1 MTTQRCKGKVLLQ
14 TLSDKKT
21 TVKLNKLAS
30 LYETLVEAGDKETA
44 AKAELLAHKF
54 WKNEFIAGFCGHFSA
69 GKSTMINALAGEEL
83 LPSSPIPTS
92 ANLVKLHHA
101 ETDFA
106 KVHYHDRKS
115 VIFDGAY
122 DFNIVKK
129 YCKDGENVQSIEIG
143 KKDTKLP
150 DGVTVLDTPGVDS
163 TDDAHRI
170 STESALHLAD
180 IVFYVMDYNHVQ
192 SQLNFEYARELAN
205 NGVRLY
211 LIVNQIDKHNEDELS
226 FENFK
231 QSVSESFSAWQVNP
245 ERIFFTSLRDTAD
258 PHNEFSEVRDLINTQ
273 FQNKDEL
280 LQHSFAAGV
289 NLLVSEHERWLREN
303 LKGQQDSLADI
314 ITDEDFKDKDAL
326 YEQESS
332 LSEKI
337 AQNSSKHYVEIFDQ
351 EREKI
356 LKNAYLMPFETR
368 ELAKKYL
375 ESLQDDFKIGMI
387 FAKKKTEEERQQ
399 RMKDL
404 IRNLGSNV
412 QSQLEWHLRGLGSL
426 VMKKAGFH
434 DEDLIAKSEG
444 LTVQVTEEDLKE
456 TARPGARVTGE
467 YVLNYC
473 EELAGKLKR
482 KARNETENL
491 KNMLIELI
499 EAEKNQENEEL
510 ELRYKEIKNK
520 TDALKKLEFYKE
532 DLEIKIHNLQSI
544 IEDKVNLSSAET
556 INQWDEEWK
565 KKEKD
570 YVLYSEGDVEEAL
583 TEKDTAISE
592 NEEKQSA
599 AGGRNLS
606 LEPLIQR
613 LNDMGSKFES
623 IKGLKQTA
631 EVLQKK
637 AERLRDQHFTIALFG
652 AFSAG
657 KSSFANALLGSKVLP
672 VSPNPTTASINRI
685 RPPMNGNQHGTAR
698 VFLKSE
704 KEMLIDVQNS
714 MNVFRYRADSLSEAA
729 ERIPDLLNSK
739 DGEGKEKVHL
749 SFLAAFL
756 KGYNQ
761 YKSQLGEV
769 LKVDLDEFKGFVAN
783 ESQSCFVE
791 SIDLF
796 YDSPITRQG
805 ITLVDTPGAD
815 SINARHTGVAFQYI
829 KNSDAILFVTYYNH
843 AFAKAD
849 REFLIQLGRVKDAF
863 EMDKMF
869 FVVNAVDLAK
879 DEDEKHEVIDYVS
892 SQLVEYGIR
901 FPRIFGVSSKMAIE
915 KETASLSGMDSFKEE
930 FDQFIDGE
938 LKWMAAQSAEAEWKR
953 GLERLRTLIENSSMD
968 EQKREARREEFLQLK
983 EKLKDTLK
991 SEAPE
996 SIKLRVTQEIKELIH
1011 YVKQRVF
1018 LRYSDF
1024 FKEAFHPALFS
1035 QHSSSKA
1042 ALYSALEE
1050 LLDSAGFDFA
1060 QEMRATTL
1068 RTEKFT
1074 EKQLN
1079 SQLEVYLG
1087 KISKLQ
1093 EDLVISPYELGGPKA
1108 INFSNAF
1115 SEVERERFQ
1124 PALRLFKN
1132 TKDFFEN
1139 NGKKKV
1145 MEKLKDDLE
1154 APADRY
1160 LDDSKNIILKWAMEY
1175 LEMEHG
1181 RLTDS
1186 LLSQSADQI
1195 DSWLEALHS
1204 VENLERW
1211 KEIYTELSSDQ

>member
-1 MTTQRCKGKVLLQ
+1 MQ
-14 TLSDKKT
+14 TLSEKKT
-21 TVKLNKLAS
+21 ENINKLAS
-30 LYETLVEAGDKETA
+30 LYETLAETGDKETA

-92 ANLVKLHHA
+92 ANLVKLHYA
-101 ETDFA
+101 ESDFA
-106 KVHYHDRKS
+106 KIHYHDRKS

-122 DFNIVKK
+122 DFNIVKQ

-143 KKDTKLP
+143 KQDTKLP

-192 SQLNFEYARELAN
+192 SQLNFEYARELAG

-226 FENFK
+226 FEDFK

-245 ERIFFTSLRDTAD
+245 ERIFFTSLRDPAN
-258 PHNEFSEVRDLINTQ
+258 PHNEFPEVRDLINSQ
-273 FQNKDEL
+273 FKNKDEL
-280 LQHSFAAGV
+280 LQHSYSSGV
-289 NLLVSEHERWLREN
+289 NILFSEHERWLKGN
-303 LKGQQDSLADI
+303 LKDQQDLLADI
-314 ITDEDFKDKDAL
+314 VSEEDLKNKEELF
-326 YEQESS
+326 QRESS
-332 LSEKI
+332 LREKI
-337 AQNSSKHYVEIFDQ
+337 AENSSKHYVEIFDK
-351 EREKI
+351 EREKV
-356 LKNAYLMPFETR
+356 LQNAYLMPFETR

-375 ESLQDDFKIGMI
+375 ESQQDDFKIGML

-399 RMKDL
+399 RMREL
-404 IRNLGSNV
+404 LSNLGSTV
-412 QSQLEWHLRGLGSL
+412 QSQLEWHLRGLGSY

-444 LTVQVTEEDLKE
+444 LTVQVTETDLQE
-456 TARPGARVTGE
+456 AARPGARVTGE

-473 EELAGKLKR
+473 EELAAKLKR

-491 KNMLIELI
+491 KIKLVELV
-499 EAEKNQENEEL
+499 EAEKNQENEDL
-510 ELRYKEIKNK
+510 EKQYLQIKKK
-520 TDALKKLEFYKE
+520 TDALEKLEFFKE
-532 DLEIKIHNLQSI
+532 DLEIKINNLESIVDGRVNLQS
-544 IEDKVNLSSAET
+544 LET
-556 INQWDEEWK
+556 VSLWDNEWK
-565 KKEKD
+565 KREKD
-570 YVLYSEGDVEEAL
+570 YILY
-583 TEKDTAISE
+583 TKDSAVDELVVKEPEILES
-592 NEEKQSA
+592 EEKLSEESSKPH
-599 AGGRNLS
+599 S
-606 LEPLIQR
+606 LEPLIER
-613 LNDMGSKFES
+613 LNVMGGCFDS
-623 IKGLKQTA
+623 INGLKHTA
-631 EVLQKK
+631 QILKKK
-637 AERLRDQHFTIALFG
+637 AERLQDQHFTIALFG

-685 RPPMNGNQHGTAR
+685 RPPMNGNLHGTAQ

-704 KEMLIDVQNS
+704 QEMLIDVQNS
-714 MNVFRYRADSLSEAA
+714 MKVFRYNADSLSEAA
-729 ERIPDLLNSK
+729 ARIPDLLKSK

-749 SFLAAFL
+749 SFLAAFQ
-756 KGYNQ
+756 KGYSR
-761 YKSQLGEV
+761 YGSQLGEV
-769 LKVDLDEFKGFVAN
+769 LKVEMDEFKGFVAN

-869 FVVNAVDLAK
+869 FIVNAIDLAK
-879 DEDEKHEVIDYVS
+879 DEEEKNEVISYVKN
-892 SQLVEYGIR
+892 QLVEYGIR
-901 FPRIFGVSSKMAIE
+901 FPRIFGVSSKLAIE
-915 KETASLSGMDSFKEE
+915 EESSSSSGIQLFKLK

-938 LKWMAAQSAEAEWKR
+938 LKWMAAQSAEAEWHR
-953 GLERLRTLIENSSMD
+953 GLERLKTLIENSSMD
-968 EQKREARREEFLQLK
+968 EQKREARREELLLLK
-983 EKLKDTLK
+983 EKLKELLTG
-991 SEAPE
+991 EAPE
-996 SIKLRVTQEIKELIH
+996 SIKLRVSQEIKELIH

-1018 LRYSDF
+1018 LRFSDF

-1042 ALYSALEE
+1042 ALHSALEE
-1050 LLDSAGFDFA
+1050 LLNSTGFDFE

-1068 RTEKFT
+1068 RTEKFAD
-1074 EKQLN
+1074 KQLDALN
-1079 SQLEVYLG
+1079 QVYLE
-1087 KISKLQ
+1087 KIRKLH
-1093 EDLVISPYELGGPKA
+1093 DNLVISPYERSEPGV
-1108 INFSNAF
+1108 IDFSNSF

-1124 PALRLFKN
+1124 PALRQFKN
-1132 TKDFFEN
+1132 SKDFFEN

-1145 MEKLKDDLE
+1145 MEKLKEDLQD
-1154 APADRY
+1154 PADHY
-1160 LDDSKNIILKWAMEY
+1160 LESSKEIILEWALEFMEI
-1175 LEMEHG
+1175 EHG
-1181 RLTDS
+1181 RMTDS
-1186 LLSQSADQI
+1186 LLSQSTDQI
-1195 DSWLEALHS
+1195 DSWLEALQS
-1204 VENLERW
+1204 VENLENW
-1211 KEIYTELSSDQ
+1211 KEVYTELSSYS

>member
-21 TVKLNKLAS
+21 TDKLNKLAS
-30 LYETLVEAGDKETA
+30 LHEILIDTGDKETA

-101 ETDFA
+101 DSDFA
-106 KVHYHDRKS
+106 KIHYHDRKS
-115 VIFDGAY
+115 VIFNGAY
-122 DFNIVKK
+122 DFNIVKR

-205 NGVRLY
+205 HGVRLY

-245 ERIFFTSLRDTAD
+245 ERIFFTSLRDTD
-258 PHNEFSEVRDLINTQ
+258 NPDNEFSEVRNLINSQ
-273 FQNKDEL
+273 FMNKDEL

-289 NLLVSEHERWLREN
+289 NLLASEHERWLKEN
-303 LKGQQDSLADI
+303 LKEQRDSLADI
-314 ITDEDFKDKDAL
+314 LSDEDFQNKEAL
-326 YEQESS
+326 YQRESQ

-337 AQNSSKHYVEIFDQ
+337 ARNSSKHYVDIFDE

-368 ELAKKYL
+368 ESAKRYL
-375 ESLQDDFKIGMI
+375 ESLQDDFKVGMI
-387 FAKKKTEEERQQ
+387 FAKKKTEEERHQ
-399 RMKDL
+399 RMKEL

-434 DEDLIAKSEG
+434 NEDLIAKSEG

-482 KARNETENL
+482 KARNETEEL
-491 KNMLIELI
+491 KNSLIELV
-499 EAEKNQENEEL
+499 EAEKDQENEEL
-510 ELRYKEIKNK
+510 GLKYKEIKQK
-520 TDALKKLEFYKE
+520 TDALKRLEFINE
-532 DLEIKIHNLQSI
+532 DLEIKINNLQSI
-544 IEDKVNLSSAET
+544 IQDKVNLPSTEM
-556 INQWDEEWK
+556 INQWDEEWE

-570 YVLYSEGDVEEAL
+570 YILYAEDLVEDELLENETAASE
-583 TEKDTAISE
+583 I
-592 NEEKQSA
+592 EEKQSEA
-599 AGGRNLS
+599 DNRNLS

-613 LNDMGSKFES
+613 LNVMGSKFET
-623 IKGLKQTA
+623 INGLKQTA
-631 EVLQKK
+631 QVLQKK
-637 AERLRDQHFTIALFG
+637 AERLQDQQFTIALFG

-685 RPPMNGNQHGTAR
+685 RPPMNGNHHGTAK

-714 MNVFRYRADSLSEAA
+714 MKVFKYHADSLSEAA
-729 ERIPDLLNSK
+729 ERIPELLNSK

-756 KGYNQ
+756 RGYSD
-761 YKSQLGEV
+761 YRSQLGEV
-769 LKVDLDEFKGFVAN
+769 LKVDLEEFKGFVAN

-879 DEDEKHEVIDYVS
+879 DENEKHEVIDYVKN
-892 SQLVEYGIR
+892 QLVEYGIR
-901 FPRIFGVSSKMAIE
+901 FPRIFGVSSKLAIE
-915 KETASLSGMDSFKEE
+915 EENASLSGMDSFKED

-968 EQKREARREEFLQLK
+968 EQKREARREELLLLR
-983 EKLKDTLK
+983 EKLKDFLK

-996 SIKLRVTQEIKELIH
+996 SIKLRVIQEIKELIH

-1018 LRYSDF
+1018 LRFSDF

-1035 QHSSSKA
+1035 QHSTSKA
-1042 ALYSALEE
+1042 ALQSALEE
-1050 LLDSAGFDFA
+1050 LLDSTGFDFA

-1068 RTEKFT
+1068 RAEKFA

-1079 SQLEVYLG
+1079 SQFEIYLE

-1093 EDLVISPYELGGPKA
+1093 EDLVMSPYEKEDPQALD
-1108 INFSNAF
+1108 FSKAF
-1115 SEVERERFQ
+1115 SEIERERFQ
-1124 PALRLFKN
+1124 PALKLFKN
-1132 TKDFFEN
+1132 SKDFFEN

-1154 APADRY
+1154 SPADHY
-1160 LDDSKNIILKWAMEY
+1160 LDESKEAILKWALEFM
-1175 LEMEHG
+1175 EMEH
-1181 RLTDS
+1181 RRMTDS
-1186 LLSQSADQI
+1186 LLSQSTDQI
-1195 DSWLEALHS
+1195 DSWLEALQS
-1204 VENLERW
+1204 VENLETW
-1211 KEIYTELSSDQ
+1211 KVVYTELSSNS